1 MCSGAELVWRLPKML
16 GESGNAAKVGR
27 RRWLWVRCESGD
39 PPASAVVMWSP
50 RNSPFV
56 VHHITNGRR
65 TEGEQAA
72 RPEETLRYPG
82 DQTRTTT
89 DPRDMGVSPR
99 AVLPVP
105 EETLRYPG
113 DQTRTTTD
121 ARRSDAG
128 RLSST
133 SFMLHYLP
141 TPRERCDGCHF
152 ANYPA

>member
-1 MCSGAELVWRLPKML
+1 MVVAGQGRF
-16 GESGNAAKVGR
+16 NAATP
-27 RRWLWVRCESGD
+27 WTAPRC
-39 PPASAVVMWSP
+39 PPDTGSTRIGLP
-50 RNSPFV
+50 RPRHPADVTQHRFFDFMLHHVTFANSPFV

-72 RPEETLRYPG
+72 R
-82 DQTRTTT
+82 
-89 DPRDMGVSPR
+89 
-99 AVLPVP
+99 P